1 MPSEKHRYIDARR
14 GPESPL
20 NFNDLRERLLHFGSN
35 QLADI
40 LWVRSQSDDV
50 LRRILIGSVG
60 LRLVPPD
67 IQQARAAIDCAI
79 HFPDFIRYFEKGHD
93 QILEE
98 IRNAAE
104 VQAANGYRQFAV
116 EIMEYALSKA
126 EEVAENFEEDW
137 DWTYSMQQLSE
148 CVNKLKSEMAFAV
161 ETPPGDQ

>member
-1 MPSEKHRYIDARR
+1 MPSEKSRYIDARR

-20 NFNDLRERLLHFGSN
+20 DFNDLRERLLHIGSN

-40 LWVRSQSDDV
+40 LWVRAQTDDV

-79 HFPDFIRYFEKGHD
+79 HFPDFIRYFEKGHG
-93 QILEE
+93 QILDE
-98 IRNAAE
+98 IRSAAE
-104 VQAANGYRQFAV
+104 VQAAHGYRQFSV
-116 EIMEYALSKA
+116 EIMEYAIGRA

-137 DWTYSMQQLSE
+137 DWTYSMRQLTE
-148 CVNKLKSEMAFAV
+148 YVNKLRSEMALAV
-161 ETPPGDQ
+161 ETPPGD